1 MEKEQDMDS
10 RVKEAV
16 TASFV
21 ADALALGVH
30 WVYDIALIKNKYGR
44 LEQMVAPELAP
55 YHKTKE
61 KGQFTHYGDQA
72 LVLLESLA
80 ENNGFD
86 PDHFSRAW
94 QALFENYG
102 GYYDG
107 ATKETLHHLQMDPK
121 MKPSG
126 SLSFDMGGAAR
137 IAPLALFYAKDID
150 RFVSSARAQTAMT
163 HNQSVV
169 TDTARFF
176 ALTAAMVLDGEKPT
190 TALEKSLEK
199 MADAPQVK
207 QLVTK
212 ALDTGKE
219 ETTEVTARFGQMC
232 AVEAALPSCIHLIV
246 KYEQD
251 LKQALIENI
260 MAGGDSS
267 ARGMLAGFIIGA
279 YQGLGQIPKSWL
291 NDMQAFEKIKT
302 LMDLAG

>member
-1 MEKEQDMDS
+1 MDS
-10 RVKEAV
+10 RIKDAV
-16 TASFV
+16 MASFV

-55 YHKTKE
+55 YHSSKE

-80 ENNGFD
+80 QNNGFD
-86 PDHFSRAW
+86 PGHFSRAW
-94 QALFENYG
+94 QALFENYT
-102 GYYDG
+102 GYVDS
-107 ATKETLHHLQMDPK
+107 ATKETLHNLQIDPE
-121 MKPSG
+121 MRPSG
-126 SLSFDMGGAAR
+126 SLSFDLGGAAR
-137 IAPLALFYAKDID
+137 IAPLALYYAKDID
-150 RFVSSARAQTAMT
+150 GFVSSALAQTAMT

-176 ALTAAMVLDGEKPT
+176 SFVAVMVLDGEKPSK
-190 TALEKSLEK
+190 ALEKSLDK
-199 MADAPQVK
+199 IPDAPQVK
-207 QLVTK
+207 QLITK
-212 ALDTGKE
+212 ALDTGREDTAK
-219 ETTEVTARFGQMC
+219 VTARFGQMC

-267 ARGMLAGFIIGA
+267 ARGMLAGFVIGA
-279 YQGLGQIPKSWL
+279 YQGLGQIPQSWL
-291 NDMQAFEKIKT
+291 DDMQAFEKINN
-302 LMDLAG
+302 LMGQAGRE